1 MYVCVCVGGGGV
13 GLQLK
18 ATEKENNF
26 ENNDKW
32 NTPVLYFSDFS
43 KQYIVEVRKIPI

>member
-1 MYVCVCVGGGGV
+1 MYVCVGGGWGV

-26 ENNDKW
+26 ENNDK
-32 NTPVLYFSDFS
+32 
-43 KQYIVEVRKIPI
+43 